1 MTPPSKCQSR
11 SRTVS
16 RRRRWTRRPARSLE
30 LIDVTQSATLL
41 AGGQGLVS
49 TAGHYLRF
57 AQMSANG
64 GELEGVRILSPR
76 TIAFMASDHLPGA
89 GVERGTNWIPGYGY
103 RDFAVRRET
112 GEST

>member
-1 MTPPSKCQSR
+1 MPVAKQNRLAQAQVDPQAGK
-11 SRTVS
+11 V
-16 RRRRWTRRPARSLE
+16 AE

-64 GELEGVRILSPR
+64 GELEGVRILGPR

-103 RDFAVRRET
+103 RGFAVRRET